1 MSGER
6 MALPSAADVV
16 KGQLRFAWLYSRG
29 VLEDLDDDEYF
40 WEPTPLC
47 WSVRRRAPEVRG
59 WGKGEFVCEDAFP
72 APEPLPVTT
81 IAWRV
86 IHLAG
91 WTDIYCAFAFGD
103 LRPDLNDS
111 DVPGDAA
118 SGLQWLY
125 DAQDRF
131 LSEVAALDDTTMFEL
146 RPAHWGE
153 SLPVVNLVTL
163 MLTEHVHHIA
173 EIGVLRD
180 LHRGHARTRS
190 RFADA

>member
-1 MSGER
+1 
-6 MALPSAADVV
+6 MALPSAADVL
-16 KGQLRFAWLYSRG
+16 KAQLRHAWLNARWVLAG
-29 VLEDLDDDEYF
+29 VDEDEYF

-47 WSVRRRAPEVRG
+47 WSVRRRAPGVRG

-86 IHLAG
+86 IHLAA
-91 WTDIYCAFAFGD
+91 WTDIYRDFAFTE
-103 LRPDLNDS
+103 LRPDLNDY
-111 DVPGDAA
+111 DVPGDPA
-118 SGLQWLY
+118 SGLQWLH

-131 LSEVAALDDTTMFEL
+131 LAAVAALDETTVFEP

-180 LHRGHARTRS
+180 LHRGHARTQP
-190 RFADA
+190 RFTDR